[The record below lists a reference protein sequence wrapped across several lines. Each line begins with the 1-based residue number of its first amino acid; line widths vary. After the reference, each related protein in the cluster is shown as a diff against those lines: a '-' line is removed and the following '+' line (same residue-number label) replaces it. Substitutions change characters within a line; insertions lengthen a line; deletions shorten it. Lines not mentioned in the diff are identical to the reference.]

1 MLVLGLPTDG
11 HALALSVPDPRPRA
25 RKAELETPAAAAVRR
40 LSGGNAR
47 PLVWAGKQFQLL
59 LFPAWAR
66 SAMRAAF
73 RGPDEVEQ
81 QSECVILTF
90 WMAHGAGARRRR

>member
-1 MLVLGLPTDG
+1 MVSRGSSQVLENHL
-11 HALALSVPDPRPRA
+11 
-25 RKAELETPAAAAVRR
+25 
-40 LSGGNAR
+40 
-47 PLVWAGKQFQLL
+47 WYFQLL

-90 WMAHGAGARRRR
+90 WMAHGASGSTEDGR